1 MAATERY
8 LGVEAG
14 PYSLALPLLTVRQ
27 ILDVGGASSTA
38 PTDPRALGVAPISL
52 AGLLDKPAQ
61 GARPGL
67 LLFDGHSGPVL
78 LSVCGVGGVFDAPA
92 PRPLPKT
99 VACRWPGL
107 LRGVLALE
115 AGALRLVLD
124 PRVLMGLVEAA
135 EARA

>member
-1 MAATERY
+1 MSDTERY
-8 LGVEAG
+8 LGVAAG

-27 ILDVGGASSTA
+27 ILDVGGSSSMA

-52 AGLLDKPAQ
+52 AGLMDKPPLP
-61 GARPGL
+61 GRPGL
-67 LLFDGHSGPVL
+67 LLVDGHSGPVL
-78 LSVCGVGGVFDAPA
+78 LSVCGVSGVFDAP
-92 PRPLPKT
+92 PPLPLPKT

-107 LRGVLALE
+107 VRGVLGSA
-115 AGALRLVLD
+115 AGQRRLVLD